1 MTLYINNN
9 DWVTSYE
16 WEVENEKIDVTP
28 ERTTKP
34 DPKWSHVDRQ
44 GHYHAFSDD
53 EHDLLPTLRGVFDED
68 VPSAVAYRCR
78 ICNFEVIPEWVTQRS
93 TVRIYAPGRMSW
105 QVGLRAHWP
114 HIDLLQAMNGT
125 SVSMRIEE
133 DGDILFGVGLLRAT
147 SVGVDSAGVM
157 KWCGQ
162 IMGNGALG
170 TRKAS
175 S

>member
-34 DPKWSHVDRQ
+34 DPKWSYVDRQ

-78 ICNFEVIPEWVTQRS
+78 ICNFEVIPEWITQRS

-105 QVGLRAHWP
+105 RVELLAHWP
-114 HIDLLQAMNGT
+114 NIDPLMNGT
-125 SVSMRIEE
+125 SVSVRIEE
-133 DGDILFGVGLLRAT
+133 DGDILFGVGLLQAT
-147 SVGVDSAGVM
+147 GAGVNDAGVIE
-157 KWCGQ
+157 WRGQ
-162 IMGNGALG
+162 IIGNGALG